1 MNNTPKFNVGDWIFC
16 DLALHRIEGMRG
28 EDITTVTDGFFS
40 KGSSSWNDQAFPLD
54 MRIKVISANFEGQKD
69 KLHREGNLQLN
80 FPDIHRW
87 LVLHW
92 VAACRVKDDT
102 DKVNAAIRELDEWAH
117 NILARCQ
124 ELNREEVG
132 GIRLFR

>member
-1 MNNTPKFNVGDWIFC
+1 MNNAPKFNVGDWIFC
-16 DLALHRIEGMRG
+16 NLALHRIEEMRG
-28 EDITTVTDGFFS
+28 DDITTITDGFFS
-40 KGSSSWNDQAFPLD
+40 KGSSSWNDEAFHLD
-54 MRIKVISANFEGQKD
+54 IRIKVISANFEGQKD
-69 KLHREGNLQLN
+69 KLHREGNRQLN

-87 LVLHW
+87 LVKKW

-102 DKVNAAIRELDEWAH
+102 ETVNAAISELDEWTH
-117 NILARCQ
+117 NILNRCQ